1 MWAVDS
7 RSNGAASA
15 PSLQYAATQP
25 RPPVGGQ
32 SGAAPRRRWTQRRR
46 GKERSGPGAGLHAL
60 SMTSP
65 GLVFSLALLPV
76 MASRSSSCTLP
87 LCLPRPCV

>member
-15 PSLQYAATQP
+15 PSLQYAA
-25 RPPVGGQ
+25 Q